1 MFQGEPWME
10 SPTSSAGTK
19 GQCHKE
25 MKQRCFE
32 LVHFGSGGEEQ
43 VLLRGPFS
51 PPLTIGFSL
60 CVEKTEK
67 DEHLI

>member
-1 MFQGEPWME
+1 ME

-19 GQCHKE
+19 GAVFCLVCHKE